1 MTHRFPIRVY
11 YEDTDLAGIVYYA
24 NYLKFIERAR
34 STMVLEAG
42 IDQLEMQRD
51 GLVFAVKKLVADY
64 KSSAKLNDNL
74 QVETRLQQL
83 TGAKIVFSQDVF
95 RSDTL
100 IFSALVTVVCI
111 TNAGKIS
118 RFPAKIRAK
127 LDDASK

>member
-1 MTHRFPIRVY
+1 MTHQFAVRVY

-42 IDQLEMQRD
+42 IDQLEMQAQ
-51 GLVFAVKKLVADY
+51 GLVFAVKKVEANY
-64 KSSAKLNDNL
+64 ISSAKLNDDL
-74 QVETRLQQL
+74 RVETKLQQL
-83 TGAKIVFSQDVF
+83 TGAKITFSQDVY
-95 RSDTL
+95 RAGTL

-111 TNAGKIS
+111 TNAGKIA

-127 LDDASK
+127 LDDVSK

>member
-1 MTHRFPIRVY
+1 MTHRFPIRIY

-34 STMVLEAG
+34 STMVLELG

-51 GLVFAVKKLVADY
+51 GLVFAVKKVAADY
-64 KSSAKLNDNL
+64 KSSAKLNDSL
-74 QVETRLQQL
+74 QVETRLKQL
-83 TGAKIVFSQDVF
+83 TGAKIVFAQDVY

-127 LDDASK
+127 LGNASK

>member
-1 MTHRFPIRVY
+1 MTHQFAVRVY

-42 IDQLEMQRD
+42 IDQLEMQAQ
-51 GLVFAVKKLVADY
+51 GLVFAVKKVEADY
-64 KSSAKLNDNL
+64 ISSAKLNDDL
-74 QVETRLQQL
+74 RVETKLQQL
-83 TGAKIVFSQDVF
+83 TGAKITFSQDVY
-95 RSDTL
+95 RAGTL

-111 TNAGKIS
+111 TNAGKII

-127 LDDASK
+127 LDDVSK

>member
-51 GLVFAVKKLVADY
+51 GLVFAVKKLVAEY

>member
-1 MTHRFPIRVY
+1 MTHQFAVRVY

-42 IDQLEMQRD
+42 IDQLEMQAQ
-51 GLVFAVKKLVADY
+51 GLVFAVKKVEADY
-64 KSSAKLNDNL
+64 ISSAKLNDDL
-74 QVETRLQQL
+74 RVETKLQQL
-83 TGAKIVFSQDVF
+83 TGAKITFSQDVY
-95 RSDTL
+95 RADTL

-111 TNAGKIS
+111 TNAGKIT

-127 LDDASK
+127 LDDVSK

>member
-1 MTHRFPIRVY
+1 MTHQFAVRVY

-42 IDQLEMQRD
+42 IDQLEMQAQ
-51 GLVFAVKKLVADY
+51 GLVFAVKKVEADY
-64 KSSAKLNDNL
+64 ISSAKLNDDL
-74 QVETRLQQL
+74 RVETKLQQL
-83 TGAKIVFSQDVF
+83 TGAKITFSQDVY
-95 RSDTL
+95 RAGTL

-111 TNAGKIS
+111 TNAGKIT

-127 LDDASK
+127 LDDVSK

>member
-1 MTHRFPIRVY
+1 MTHKFSLRVY

-34 STMVLEAG
+34 STLVLDAG
-42 IDQLEMQRD
+42 IDQLEMQHS
-51 GLVFAVKKLVADY
+51 GLVFAVKKVEADY
-64 KSSAKLNDNL
+64 ISSAKLNDDL
-74 QVETRLQQL
+74 RVETKLQSV
-83 TGAKIVFSQDVF
+83 TGAKIVFAQDIY

-111 TNAGKIS
+111 TSVGKIT

-127 LDDASK
+127 LGEVAK

>member
-34 STMVLEAG
+34 STMILNAG

-51 GLVFAVKKLVADY
+51 GLVFAVKKVDADY
-64 KSSAKLNDNL
+64 KSSAKLNDDL

-83 TGAKIVFSQDVF
+83 TGAKIVFVQDVYCN
-95 RSDTL
+95 DVL
-100 IFSALVTVVCI
+100 IFSASVTVVCI

-127 LDDASK
+127 LDNVCK

>member
-1 MTHRFPIRVY
+1 MTHQFAVRVY

-42 IDQLEMQRD
+42 IDQLEMQAQ
-51 GLVFAVKKLVADY
+51 GLVFVVKKVEANY
-64 KSSAKLNDNL
+64 ISSAKLNDDL
-74 QVETRLQQL
+74 RIETKLQQL
-83 TGAKIVFSQDVF
+83 TGAKITFSQDVY
-95 RSDTL
+95 RAGTL

-111 TNAGKIS
+111 TNAGKVA

-127 LDDASK
+127 LDDVSK